1 MKQKQKWIIVG
12 VSLLVVIV
20 GLIAYWR
27 IDQYVPESIRARI
40 DFYDAYRDQIHIYE
54 TTDTGVKDI
63 TEAFFEEQDWN
74 FKLKNYKNISEQL
87 FNDRYVVEPHFIS
100 EKNKEKLQNKKAN
113 GWRVMPYST
122 A

>member
-63 TEAFFEEQDWN
+63 TEAFFEDQDWN

-87 FNDRYVVEPHFIS
+87 FNDRYVINVSAVERQYLQML
-100 EKNKEKLQNKKAN
+100 EKV
-113 GWRVMPYST
+113 RSH
-122 A
+122 